1 LSEKFENVIVLT
13 QTNGYN
19 GYMSEENGFDRRVR
33 SALVTKLARGQAEKV
48 VIETPLRL
56 AEQLG
61 F

>member
-1 LSEKFENVIVLT
+1 
-13 QTNGYN
+13 
-19 GYMSEENGFDRRVR
+19 MSEENGFDRRVR